1 MAEKRENVEEMTK
14 AAREFTEAA
23 RDLTAAVDRLSR
35 ILENRERE
43 SLLSMLGSGG
53 LSEEEANEL
62 ADKVVHEV
70 RAELWADRK
79 PERGSL
85 TPEEAEEWK
94 RRRDA
99 RRAEGA

>member
-1 MAEKRENVEEMTK
+1 MGEKPGNVEEMTK
-14 AAREFTEAA
+14 VAREFTEAA
-23 RDLTAAVDRLSR
+23 KELTAAVDRLSR
-35 ILENRERE
+35 IIEHRERG

-53 LSEEEANEL
+53 MSEEDANRL
-62 ADKVVHEV
+62 ADEAVHEV

-79 PERGSL
+79 PERAPI

-94 RRRDA
+94 RRRDE